1 MPGGVAVNHGDAWP
15 AQGKGSGSG
24 QKKKRSG
31 AADLEIHQGIL
42 KRGSQDLRA
51 AQYKP
56 VAATTRPIAAG
67 SSLPSYAVLRIP

>member
-15 AQGKGSGSG
+15 AQGKGSGSS

-42 KRGSQDLRA
+42 KGGAKTCGQRNTSPLRL
-51 AQYKP
+51 QQGQLQP
-56 VAATTRPIAAG
+56 V
-67 SSLPSYAVLRIP
+67 LPCLPMPC